1 MISPFL
7 RIRLLTYG
15 YYFAFSNKAI
25 QDAQEHE
32 SMYMQIHQETA

>member
-1 MISPFL
+1 MD
-7 RIRLLTYG
+7 TT
-15 YYFAFSNKAI
+15 FAFSNKAA